1 MHHAPTSVPIRAVTV
16 EDPRNAQKPQ
26 AEESLWDVKD
36 VVAYSKVS
44 RSWVYQNAAAGL
56 LPHLKIGGLLRFN
69 PSAIRSWALESQE
82 KPRGR

>member
-1 MHHAPTSVPIRAVTV
+1 V
-16 EDPRNAQKPQ
+16 EDTRNAQKPQ

-36 VVAYSKVS
+36 VAAYLKVS

-69 PSAIRSWALESQE
+69 PGAIRSWALKSQE
-82 KPRGR
+82 KPCGK